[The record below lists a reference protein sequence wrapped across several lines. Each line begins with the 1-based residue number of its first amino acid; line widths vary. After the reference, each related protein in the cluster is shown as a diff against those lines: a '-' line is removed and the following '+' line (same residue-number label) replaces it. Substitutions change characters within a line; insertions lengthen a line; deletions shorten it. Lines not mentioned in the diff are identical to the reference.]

1 MDSKQPIIEVDHVT
15 MRFNLSTERLYSIK
29 EYCIQFLTRKLRFD
43 AFCALKDISFQIAPG
58 DSVALIGK
66 NGSGKSTLVKG
77 LLGLMNPVSG
87 TIEYGDGLTRQDIGY
102 VPQQTNVQRDFP
114 ASVQEVV
121 LSGTIG
127 RGGHTLFYTPE
138 QKKTAARAMER
149 LGIRD
154 LEKCCFRELSG
165 GQQQRVRLA
174 RAFCAAGQLLLLDEP
189 TAGLDPMVSGDFYG
203 LIEELNRKNGIT
215 VIMVSHD
222 MGPSLRSATHVLHIK
237 HHPLFFGE
245 REDYLASDAG
255 RTFMGGFGHD

>member
-1 MDSKQPIIEVDHVT
+1 M
-15 MRFNLSTERLYSIK
+15 
-29 EYCIQFLTRKLRFD
+29 
-43 AFCALKDISFQIAPG
+43 
-58 DSVALIGK
+58 ALIQCKNVSLAYDGTVVAEQIDFSVRRGEYLCIVGE

-77 LLGLMNPVSG
+77 LLGLMNPISG

-114 ASVQEVV
+114 ASVREVV

-127 RGGHTLFYTPE
+127 RGGRSLFYTPE

-154 LEKCCFRELSG
+154 LERCCFRELSG

-174 RAFCAAGQLLLLDEP
+174 RALCAAGQLLLLDEP
-189 TAGLDPMVSGDFYG
+189 TTGLDPMVSGDFYG

-237 HHPLFFGE
+237 HHPLFFGT
-245 REDYLASDAG
+245 REDYLASEAG
-255 RTFMGGFGHD
+255 RKFMGGYGHA

>member
-1 MDSKQPIIEVDHVT
+1 M
-15 MRFNLSTERLYSIK
+15 
-29 EYCIQFLTRKLRFD
+29 
-43 AFCALKDISFQIAPG
+43 
-58 DSVALIGK
+58 ALIQCKNVSLAYDGTVVAEQIDFSVRRGEYLCIVGE

-87 TIEYGDGLTRQDIGY
+87 TIEYGDGLTRQGIGY

-114 ASVQEVV
+114 ASVREVV

-174 RAFCAAGQLLLLDEP
+174 RALCAAGQLLLLDEP

-237 HHPLFFGE
+237 HRPLFFGE
-245 REDYLASDAG
+245 REDYLASEAG
-255 RTFMGGFGHD
+255 RTFMGGYGHD

>member
-1 MDSKQPIIEVDHVT
+1 M
-15 MRFNLSTERLYSIK
+15 
-29 EYCIQFLTRKLRFD
+29 
-43 AFCALKDISFQIAPG
+43 
-58 DSVALIGK
+58 ALIQCKNVSLAYDGTVVAEQIDFSVRRGEYLCIVGE

-114 ASVQEVV
+114 ASVREVV

-127 RGGHTLFYTPE
+127 RGGRSLFYTPE

-154 LEKCCFRELSG
+154 LERCCYRELSG

-174 RAFCAAGQLLLLDEP
+174 RALCAAGQLLLLDEP
-189 TAGLDPMVSGDFYG
+189 TTGLDPMVSGDFYG
-203 LIEELNRKNGIT
+203 LIEELNRQNGIT

-237 HHPLFFGE
+237 HHPLFFGT
-245 REDYLASDAG
+245 REDYLASEAG
-255 RTFMGGFGHD
+255 RKFMGGYGHA

>member
-1 MDSKQPIIEVDHVT
+1 M
-15 MRFNLSTERLYSIK
+15 
-29 EYCIQFLTRKLRFD
+29 
-43 AFCALKDISFQIAPG
+43 
-58 DSVALIGK
+58 ALIQCKNVSLAYDGTVVAEQIDFSVHRGEYLCIVGE

-127 RGGHTLFYTPE
+127 RGGHTLFYTAE

-245 REDYLASDAG
+245 REDYLASEAG

>member
-1 MDSKQPIIEVDHVT
+1 M
-15 MRFNLSTERLYSIK
+15 
-29 EYCIQFLTRKLRFD
+29 
-43 AFCALKDISFQIAPG
+43 
-58 DSVALIGK
+58 ALIQCKNVSLAYDGTVVAEQIDFSVRRGEYLCIVGE

-77 LLGLMNPVSG
+77 LLGLMNPISG

-114 ASVQEVV
+114 ASVREVV

-127 RGGHTLFYTPE
+127 RGVRSLFYTPE

-174 RAFCAAGQLLLLDEP
+174 RALCAAGQLLLLDEP
-189 TAGLDPMVSGDFYG
+189 TTGLDPVVSGDFYG
-203 LIEELNRKNGIT
+203 LIEELNRQNGIT

-245 REDYLASDAG
+245 REDYLVSEAG
-255 RTFMGGFGHD
+255 RKFMGGYGHA

>member
-1 MDSKQPIIEVDHVT
+1 M
-15 MRFNLSTERLYSIK
+15 
-29 EYCIQFLTRKLRFD
+29 
-43 AFCALKDISFQIAPG
+43 
-58 DSVALIGK
+58 ALIQCKNVSLAYDGTVVAEQIDFSVRRGEYLCIVGE

-87 TIEYGDGLTRQDIGY
+87 TIEYGDGLTRQGIGY

-114 ASVQEVV
+114 ASVREVV

-174 RAFCAAGQLLLLDEP
+174 RALCAAGQLLLLDEP

-245 REDYLASDAG
+245 REDYLASEAG

>member
-1 MDSKQPIIEVDHVT
+1 M
-15 MRFNLSTERLYSIK
+15 
-29 EYCIQFLTRKLRFD
+29 
-43 AFCALKDISFQIAPG
+43 
-58 DSVALIGK
+58 ALIQCKNVSLAYDGTVVAEQIDFSVRRGEYLCIVGE

-77 LLGLMNPVSG
+77 LLGLMNPISG

-114 ASVQEVV
+114 ASVREVV

-127 RGGHTLFYTPE
+127 RGGRSLFYTPE

-149 LGIRD
+149 LGIRN

-174 RAFCAAGQLLLLDEP
+174 RALCAAGQLLLLDEP
-189 TAGLDPMVSGDFYG
+189 TTGLDPMVSGDFYG
-203 LIEELNRKNGIT
+203 LIEELNRQNGIT

-237 HHPLFFGE
+237 HHPLFFGT
-245 REDYLASDAG
+245 REDYLASEAG
-255 RTFMGGFGHD
+255 RKFMGGYGHA

>member
-1 MDSKQPIIEVDHVT
+1 M
-15 MRFNLSTERLYSIK
+15 
-29 EYCIQFLTRKLRFD
+29 
-43 AFCALKDISFQIAPG
+43 
-58 DSVALIGK
+58 ALIQCKNVSLAYDGTVVAEQIDFSVRRGEYLCIVGE

-77 LLGLMNPVSG
+77 LLGLMNPISG

-114 ASVQEVV
+114 ASVREVV

-127 RGGHTLFYTPE
+127 RGGRSLFYTPE

-154 LEKCCFRELSG
+154 LERCCFRELSG

-174 RAFCAAGQLLLLDEP
+174 RALCAAGQLLLLDEP
-189 TAGLDPMVSGDFYG
+189 TTGLDPMVSGDFYG
-203 LIEELNRKNGIT
+203 LIEELNRQNGIT

-237 HHPLFFGE
+237 HHPLFFGT
-245 REDYLASDAG
+245 REDYLASEAG
-255 RTFMGGFGHD
+255 RKFMGGYGHA

>member
-1 MDSKQPIIEVDHVT
+1 M
-15 MRFNLSTERLYSIK
+15 
-29 EYCIQFLTRKLRFD
+29 
-43 AFCALKDISFQIAPG
+43 
-58 DSVALIGK
+58 ALIQCKNASLAYDGTVVAEQIDFSVRRGEYLCIVGE

-77 LLGLMNPVSG
+77 LLGLMNPISG

-114 ASVQEVV
+114 ASVREVV

-127 RGGHTLFYTPE
+127 RGGRSLFYTPE

-154 LEKCCFRELSG
+154 LERCCYRELSG

-174 RAFCAAGQLLLLDEP
+174 RALCAAGQLLLLDEP
-189 TAGLDPMVSGDFYG
+189 TTGLDPMVSGDFYG
-203 LIEELNRKNGIT
+203 LIEELNRQNGIT

-237 HHPLFFGE
+237 HHPLFFGT
-245 REDYLASDAG
+245 REDYLASEAG
-255 RTFMGGFGHD
+255 RKFMGGYGHA

>member
-1 MDSKQPIIEVDHVT
+1 M
-15 MRFNLSTERLYSIK
+15 
-29 EYCIQFLTRKLRFD
+29 
-43 AFCALKDISFQIAPG
+43 
-58 DSVALIGK
+58 ALIQCKNVSLAYDGTVVAEQIDFSVHRGEYLCIVGE

>member
-1 MDSKQPIIEVDHVT
+1 M
-15 MRFNLSTERLYSIK
+15 
-29 EYCIQFLTRKLRFD
+29 
-43 AFCALKDISFQIAPG
+43 
-58 DSVALIGK
+58 ALIQCKNVSLAYDGTVVAEQIDFSVRRGEYLCIVGE

-87 TIEYGDGLTRQDIGY
+87 TIEYGDGLTRQGIGY

-114 ASVQEVV
+114 ASVREVV

-127 RGGHTLFYTPE
+127 RGGRSLFYTPE

-174 RAFCAAGQLLLLDEP
+174 RALCAAGQLLLLDEP

-237 HHPLFFGE
+237 HRPLFFGE
-245 REDYLASDAG
+245 REDYLASEAG

>member
-1 MDSKQPIIEVDHVT
+1 M
-15 MRFNLSTERLYSIK
+15 
-29 EYCIQFLTRKLRFD
+29 
-43 AFCALKDISFQIAPG
+43 
-58 DSVALIGK
+58 ALIQCKNVSLAYDGTVVAEQIDFSVRRGEYLCIVGE

-77 LLGLMNPVSG
+77 LLGLMNPISG

-114 ASVQEVV
+114 ASVREVV

-127 RGGHTLFYTPE
+127 RGGRSLFYTPE

-174 RAFCAAGQLLLLDEP
+174 RALCAAGQLLLLDEP
-189 TAGLDPMVSGDFYG
+189 TTGLDPMVSGDFYG

-237 HHPLFFGE
+237 HHPLFFGT
-245 REDYLASDAG
+245 REDYLASEAG
-255 RTFMGGFGHD
+255 RKFMGGYGHA

>member
-1 MDSKQPIIEVDHVT
+1 M
-15 MRFNLSTERLYSIK
+15 
-29 EYCIQFLTRKLRFD
+29 
-43 AFCALKDISFQIAPG
+43 
-58 DSVALIGK
+58 ALIQCKNVSLAYDGTVVAEQIDFSVRRGEYLCIVGE
-66 NGSGKSTLVKG
+66 NGSGKSTQVKG

-114 ASVQEVV
+114 ASVREVV

-127 RGGHTLFYTPE
+127 RGGRSLFYTPE

-154 LEKCCFRELSG
+154 LERCCYRELSG

-174 RAFCAAGQLLLLDEP
+174 RALCAAGQLLLLDEP
-189 TAGLDPMVSGDFYG
+189 TTGLDPMVSGDFYG
-203 LIEELNRKNGIT
+203 LIEELNRQNGIT

-237 HHPLFFGE
+237 HHPLFFGT
-245 REDYLASDAG
+245 REDYLASEAG
-255 RTFMGGFGHD
+255 RQFMGGYGHA

>member
-1 MDSKQPIIEVDHVT
+1 M
-15 MRFNLSTERLYSIK
+15 
-29 EYCIQFLTRKLRFD
+29 
-43 AFCALKDISFQIAPG
+43 
-58 DSVALIGK
+58 ALIQCKNVSLAYDGTVVAEQIDFSVRRGEYLCIVGE

-77 LLGLMNPVSG
+77 LLGLMNPISG

-114 ASVQEVV
+114 ASVREVV

-127 RGGHTLFYTPE
+127 RGGRSLFYTPE

-149 LGIRD
+149 LGIRN
-154 LEKCCFRELSG
+154 LERCCYRELSG

-174 RAFCAAGQLLLLDEP
+174 RALCAAGQLLLLDEP
-189 TAGLDPMVSGDFYG
+189 TTGLDPMVSGDFYG

-237 HHPLFFGE
+237 HHPLFFGT
-245 REDYLASDAG
+245 REDYLASEAG
-255 RTFMGGFGHD
+255 RKFMGGYGHA

>member
-1 MDSKQPIIEVDHVT
+1 M
-15 MRFNLSTERLYSIK
+15 
-29 EYCIQFLTRKLRFD
+29 
-43 AFCALKDISFQIAPG
+43 
-58 DSVALIGK
+58 ALIQCKNVSLAYDGTVVAEQIDFSVRRGEYLCIVGE

-114 ASVQEVV
+114 ASVREVV

-127 RGGHTLFYTPE
+127 RGGRSLFYTPE

-149 LGIRD
+149 LGIRE
-154 LEKCCFRELSG
+154 LERCCYRELSG

-174 RAFCAAGQLLLLDEP
+174 RALCAAGQLLLLDEP
-189 TAGLDPMVSGDFYG
+189 TTGLDPMVSGDFYG
-203 LIEELNRKNGIT
+203 LIEELNRQNGIT

-237 HHPLFFGE
+237 HHPLFFGT
-245 REDYLASDAG
+245 REDYLASEAG
-255 RTFMGGFGHD
+255 RKFMGGYGHA

>member
-1 MDSKQPIIEVDHVT
+1 M
-15 MRFNLSTERLYSIK
+15 
-29 EYCIQFLTRKLRFD
+29 
-43 AFCALKDISFQIAPG
+43 
-58 DSVALIGK
+58 ALIQCKNASLAYDGTVVAEQIDFSVRRGEYLCIVGE

-77 LLGLMNPVSG
+77 LLGLMNPISG

-114 ASVQEVV
+114 ASVREVV

-127 RGGHTLFYTPE
+127 RGGRSLFYTPE

-154 LEKCCFRELSG
+154 LERCCFRELSG

-174 RAFCAAGQLLLLDEP
+174 RALCAAGQLLLLDEP
-189 TAGLDPMVSGDFYG
+189 TTGLDPMVSGDFYG
-203 LIEELNRKNGIT
+203 LIEELNRQNGIT

-237 HHPLFFGE
+237 HHPLFFGT
-245 REDYLASDAG
+245 REDYLASEAG
-255 RTFMGGFGHD
+255 RKFMGGYGHA

>member
-1 MDSKQPIIEVDHVT
+1 M
-15 MRFNLSTERLYSIK
+15 
-29 EYCIQFLTRKLRFD
+29 
-43 AFCALKDISFQIAPG
+43 
-58 DSVALIGK
+58 ALIQCKNVSLAYDGTVVAEQIDFSVRRGEYLCIVGE

-77 LLGLMNPVSG
+77 LLGLMNPISG

-114 ASVQEVV
+114 ASVREVV

-127 RGGHTLFYTPE
+127 RGGRSLFYTPE

-154 LEKCCFRELSG
+154 LERCCYRELSG

-174 RAFCAAGQLLLLDEP
+174 RALCAAGQLLLLDEP
-189 TAGLDPMVSGDFYG
+189 TTGLDPMVSGDFYG
-203 LIEELNRKNGIT
+203 LIEELNRQNGIT

-237 HHPLFFGE
+237 HHPLFFGT
-245 REDYLASDAG
+245 REDYLASEAG
-255 RTFMGGFGHD
+255 RKFMGGYGHA

>member
-1 MDSKQPIIEVDHVT
+1 M
-15 MRFNLSTERLYSIK
+15 
-29 EYCIQFLTRKLRFD
+29 
-43 AFCALKDISFQIAPG
+43 
-58 DSVALIGK
+58 ALIQCKNVSLAYDGTVVAEQIDFSVRRGEYLCIVGE

-77 LLGLMNPVSG
+77 LLGLMNPISG

-114 ASVQEVV
+114 ASVREVV

-127 RGGHTLFYTPE
+127 RGGRSLFYTAE

-149 LGIRD
+149 LDIRN
-154 LEKCCFRELSG
+154 LERCCYRELSG

-174 RAFCAAGQLLLLDEP
+174 RALCAAGQLLLLDEP
-189 TAGLDPMVSGDFYG
+189 TTGLDPMVSGDFYG
-203 LIEELNRKNGIT
+203 LIEELNRQNGIT

-237 HHPLFFGE
+237 HHPLFFGT
-245 REDYLASDAG
+245 REDYLASEAG
-255 RTFMGGFGHD
+255 RKFMGGYGHA

>member
-1 MDSKQPIIEVDHVT
+1 M
-15 MRFNLSTERLYSIK
+15 
-29 EYCIQFLTRKLRFD
+29 
-43 AFCALKDISFQIAPG
+43 
-58 DSVALIGK
+58 ALIQCKNASLAYDGTVVAEQIDFSVRRGEYLCIVGE

-77 LLGLMNPVSG
+77 LLGLMNPISG

-114 ASVQEVV
+114 ASVREVV

-154 LEKCCFRELSG
+154 LERCCYRELSG

-174 RAFCAAGQLLLLDEP
+174 RALCAAGQLLLLDEP
-189 TAGLDPMVSGDFYG
+189 TTGLDPMVSGDFYG

-237 HHPLFFGE
+237 HHPLFFGT
-245 REDYLASDAG
+245 REDYLASEAG
-255 RTFMGGFGHD
+255 RKFMGGYGHA

>member
-1 MDSKQPIIEVDHVT
+1 M
-15 MRFNLSTERLYSIK
+15 
-29 EYCIQFLTRKLRFD
+29 
-43 AFCALKDISFQIAPG
+43 
-58 DSVALIGK
+58 ALIQCKNVSLAYDGTVVAEQIDFSVHRGEYLCIVGE

-77 LLGLMNPVSG
+77 LLGLMNPISG

-114 ASVQEVV
+114 ASVREVV

-127 RGGHTLFYTPE
+127 RGGRSLFYTPE

-154 LEKCCFRELSG
+154 LERCCYRELSG

-174 RAFCAAGQLLLLDEP
+174 RALCAAGQLLLLDEP
-189 TAGLDPMVSGDFYG
+189 TTGLDPMVSGDFYG
-203 LIEELNRKNGIT
+203 LIEELNRQNGIT

-237 HHPLFFGE
+237 HHPLFFGT
-245 REDYLASDAG
+245 REDYLASEAG
-255 RTFMGGFGHD
+255 RKFMGGYGHA

>member
-1 MDSKQPIIEVDHVT
+1 M
-15 MRFNLSTERLYSIK
+15 
-29 EYCIQFLTRKLRFD
+29 
-43 AFCALKDISFQIAPG
+43 
-58 DSVALIGK
+58 ALIQCKNVSLAYDGTVVAEQIDFSVHRGEYLCIVGE

-77 LLGLMNPVSG
+77 LLGLMHPVCG

-114 ASVQEVV
+114 ASVREVV

-127 RGGHTLFYTPE
+127 RGSRSLFYTSE
-138 QKKTAARAMER
+138 QKKTAAHAMER

-174 RAFCAAGQLLLLDEP
+174 RALCAAGQLLLLDEP
-189 TAGLDPMVSGDFYG
+189 TTGLDPMVSGDFYE

-245 REDYLASDAG
+245 RMEYLASEAG
-255 RTFMGGFGHD
+255 RTFMGGYGHA

>member
-1 MDSKQPIIEVDHVT
+1 M
-15 MRFNLSTERLYSIK
+15 
-29 EYCIQFLTRKLRFD
+29 
-43 AFCALKDISFQIAPG
+43 
-58 DSVALIGK
+58 ALIQCKNVSLAYDGTVVAEQIDFSVRRGEYLCIVGE

-87 TIEYGDGLTRQDIGY
+87 TIEYGDGLTRQGIGY

-114 ASVQEVV
+114 ASVREVV

-127 RGGHTLFYTPE
+127 RGGRSLFYTPE

-154 LEKCCFRELSG
+154 LERCCYRELSG

-174 RAFCAAGQLLLLDEP
+174 RALCAAGQLLLLDEP

-237 HHPLFFGE
+237 HRPLFFGE
-245 REDYLASDAG
+245 REDYLASEAG
-255 RTFMGGFGHD
+255 RTFMGGYGHD

>member
-1 MDSKQPIIEVDHVT
+1 M
-15 MRFNLSTERLYSIK
+15 
-29 EYCIQFLTRKLRFD
+29 
-43 AFCALKDISFQIAPG
+43 
-58 DSVALIGK
+58 ALIQCKNVSLAYDGTVVAEQIDFSVRRGEYLCIVGE

-77 LLGLMNPVSG
+77 LLGLMNPISG

-114 ASVQEVV
+114 ASVREVV

-127 RGGHTLFYTPE
+127 RGGRSLFYTPE

-149 LGIRD
+149 LGIRN

-174 RAFCAAGQLLLLDEP
+174 RALCAAGQLLLLDEP
-189 TAGLDPMVSGDFYG
+189 TTGLDPMVSGDFYG

-237 HHPLFFGE
+237 HHPLFFGT
-245 REDYLASDAG
+245 REDYLASEAG
-255 RTFMGGFGHD
+255 RKFMGGYGHA

>member
-1 MDSKQPIIEVDHVT
+1 M
-15 MRFNLSTERLYSIK
+15 
-29 EYCIQFLTRKLRFD
+29 
-43 AFCALKDISFQIAPG
+43 
-58 DSVALIGK
+58 ALIQCKNVSLAYDGTVVAEQIDFSVRRGEYLCIVGE

-77 LLGLMNPVSG
+77 LLGLMNPISG

-114 ASVQEVV
+114 ASVREVV

-127 RGGHTLFYTPE
+127 RGGRSLFYTPE
-138 QKKTAARAMER
+138 QKKTAARAMKR

-154 LEKCCFRELSG
+154 LERCCYRELSG

-174 RAFCAAGQLLLLDEP
+174 RALCAAGQLLLLDEP

-237 HHPLFFGE
+237 HHPLFFGA
-245 REDYLASDAG
+245 REDYLASEAG
-255 RTFMGGFGHD
+255 RKFMGGYGHA

>member
-1 MDSKQPIIEVDHVT
+1 MA
-15 MRFNLSTERLYSIK
+15 L
-29 EYCIQFLTRKLRFD
+29 IQCKNVSLAYDGTVV
-43 AFCALKDISFQIAPG
+43 AEQIAF
-58 DSVALIGK
+58 SVDRGNYLCIVGE

-77 LLGLMNPVSG
+77 LLGLMNPISG

-114 ASVQEVV
+114 ASVREVV

-127 RGGHTLFYTPE
+127 RGGRSLFYTPE

-149 LGIRD
+149 LDIRN
-154 LEKCCFRELSG
+154 LERCCYRELSG

-174 RAFCAAGQLLLLDEP
+174 RALCAAGQLLLLDEP
-189 TAGLDPMVSGDFYG
+189 TTGLDPMVSGDFYG
-203 LIEELNRKNGIT
+203 LIEELNRQNGIT

-237 HHPLFFGE
+237 HHPLFFGT
-245 REDYLASDAG
+245 REDYLASEAG
-255 RTFMGGFGHD
+255 RKFMGGYGHA

>member
-1 MDSKQPIIEVDHVT
+1 M
-15 MRFNLSTERLYSIK
+15 
-29 EYCIQFLTRKLRFD
+29 
-43 AFCALKDISFQIAPG
+43 
-58 DSVALIGK
+58 ALIQCKNVSLAYDGTVVAEQIDFSVRRGEYLCIVGE

-114 ASVQEVV
+114 ASVREVV

-127 RGGHTLFYTPE
+127 RGGRSLFYTPE

-154 LEKCCFRELSG
+154 LERCCYRELSG

-174 RAFCAAGQLLLLDEP
+174 RALCAARQLLLLDEP
-189 TAGLDPMVSGDFYG
+189 TTGLDPMVSGDFYG
-203 LIEELNRKNGIT
+203 LIEELNRQNGIT

-237 HHPLFFGE
+237 HHPLFFGA
-245 REDYLASDAG
+245 REDYLASEAG
-255 RTFMGGFGHD
+255 RKFMGGYGHA